1 MTLETQ
7 KIKLKILRKMEIGA
21 EDRVQ
26 RGVEEEICYACQ
38 NDLLSKFSLTT
49 AIVKASNFFI

>member
-1 MTLETQ
+1 
-7 KIKLKILRKMEIGA
+7 MEIDA

-26 RGVEEEICYACQ
+26 RGVEEGICYACQ